1 MIEENAQM
9 REQGG
14 YLLSL
19 HFVLNFILT
28 NQVQEYFELI
38 IDNIQNQDENLK
50 SVSILTL
57 GAIS

>member
-1 MIEENAQM
+1 M